1 MARRTLTKA
10 RTSDLQAELKRRQ
23 QRLPA
28 LKRRQANLTAEL
40 VELGEQIKALG
51 GGVSAAR
58 KKRAAPARR
67 RPKNKMSL
75 ADALAKALKKD
86 KPMTVGEAIAGVKK
100 LGYRSSSTNFRMIVN
115 QTLVKDKRFNRR
127 GRGNHTLASPLG

>member
-127 GRGNHTLASPLG
+127 GRGKYALTG